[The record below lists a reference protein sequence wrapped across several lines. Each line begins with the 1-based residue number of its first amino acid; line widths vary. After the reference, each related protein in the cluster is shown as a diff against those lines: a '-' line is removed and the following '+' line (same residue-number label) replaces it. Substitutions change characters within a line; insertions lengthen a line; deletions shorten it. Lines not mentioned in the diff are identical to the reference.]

1 MTYAVNALSRVTLV
15 RVFAEVVALG
25 DLESFERD
33 ELVECVCRARELLA
47 GVAMASWS
55 LATNARL
62 IPWPGLES

>member
-1 MTYAVNALSRVTLV
+1 VNALSRVTLV

-33 ELVECVCRARELLA
+33 DLVECVCRARELLA

>member
-1 MTYAVNALSRVTLV
+1 MNALSRVTLV

-33 ELVECVCRARELLA
+33 DLVECVCRARELLA